1 MKLIKRYGDALAQVI
16 SLQTEEVTDLPAYF
30 RGVEE
35 QFKKLN
41 VPRKYQARLIY
52 KYLSARARTLCSRLE
67 PDVRDDYDR
76 MKMAVLN
83 AYGLT
88 AKCFLERFNTMRKPF
103 NDTFILFTS
112 KLRGLFLQYFNA
124 RKRKVTCFDDV
135 VSLLVYD
142 RVKSSLTE
150 QCLKCLFSVENNLPS
165 DGQQWLEPQ
174 RLSEIVDEYVSY
186 TNVSGTRASFIGQT
200 PVSDVRHQSCEHG
213 KTVAEGKA
221 GGFTPR
227 SIYCDSSSKGP
238 AQNQTPA
245 MNTFNRKCHNCGSR
259 YHVRGACDKV
269 TEKGKWSAKPTNAT
283 TVV

>member
-1 MKLIKRYGDALAQVI
+1 VI
-16 SLQTEEVTDLPAYF
+16 SLQPEKVTDLPAYF

-76 MKMAVLN
+76 MKTAVLKE
-83 AYGLT
+83 YGLT

-112 KLRGLFLQYFNA
+112 KLRGLLLQYFNA
-124 RKRKVTCFDDV
+124 RKVTSFDDV
-135 VSLLVYD
+135 VSLLVSN

-150 QCLKCLFSVENNLPS
+150 QCLKYVLSVVNNLPS
-165 DGQQWLEPQ
+165 DRQQWLEPQ

-186 TNVSGTRASFIGQT
+186 TNVYGTRASFIGQT
-200 PVSDVRHQSCEHG
+200 PVSDVRNQSREHG

-221 GGFTPR
+221 SCFTPR
-227 SIYCDSSSKGP
+227 SIYRDGGSNGGKGP
-238 AQNQTPA
+238 AQSQTPA
-245 MNTFNRKCHNCGSR
+245 MNTFNRKCHNCGTYVSSP
-259 YHVRGACDKV
+259 
-269 TEKGKWSAKPTNAT
+269 KGL
-283 TVV
+283 